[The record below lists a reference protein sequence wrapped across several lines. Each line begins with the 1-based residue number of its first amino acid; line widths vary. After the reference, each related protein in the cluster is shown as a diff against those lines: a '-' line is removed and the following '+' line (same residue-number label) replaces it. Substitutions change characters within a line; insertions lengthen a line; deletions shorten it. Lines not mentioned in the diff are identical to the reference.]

1 MGAGDRDGNEFA
13 ITAAA
18 RELASVVAPI
28 AIYDVDRD
36 LRMKLMVT
44 EWSAR
49 ATRLVDLLINPR
61 HPPGQALIVGT
72 PCRDIELNVIV
83 DGEKQLKAGKL
94 EYFNSHRAPREG
106 GSCKRDSQEEQVR
119 YFVIQ

>member
-49 ATRLVDLLINPR
+49 ATRLVDRLVNPR

-72 PCRDIELNVIV
+72 PCSDIELNVIV
-83 DGEKQLKAGKL
+83 DGEKQPKAGKSGVFQL
-94 EYFNSHRAPREG
+94 S
-106 GSCKRDSQEEQVR
+106 SSSKRRRVM
-119 YFVIQ
+119 